1 MPPTPPVIY
10 APRFTESRLTLPGRF
25 LSLGIA
31 TGCLTLLSLAAFLT
45 PNPSGVGTHTGL
57 TFFRLKACNF
67 LYTTGLPCPSC
78 GMTTSFAH
86 FVRGHL
92 LASLYLQPMGFVL
105 AALCAVFFWVG
116 AYEAITARPAHR
128 IFRQIPYNYWL
139 IPLLGF
145 AIAAWA
151 WKIFIHLRGF
161 DGWG

>member
-1 MPPTPPVIY
+1 MGLWG
-10 APRFTESRLTLPGRF
+10 RL

-31 TGCLTLLSLAAFLT
+31 GGCLTLLLLAALLT
-45 PNPSGVGTHTGL
+45 PNPAGTGTHTGL
-57 TFFRLKACNF
+57 TILRLRPCNF
-67 LYTTGLPCPSC
+67 LYTTGIPCPSC

-86 FVRGHL
+86 FVRGRF

-105 AALCAVFFWVG
+105 AGLCAVFFWVA
-116 AYEAITARPAHR
+116 AYEVVTGRPAHR

-145 AIAAWA
+145 AVAAWA
-151 WKIFIHLRGF
+151 WKIFIHARGL